1 MNITKNWFYKLS
13 ELFLPFTKGVPEGGG
28 IIIWNNLVVS
38 IFDDV
43 NNSID
48 IDLWENS
55 RLDFYWFIEKRGD
68 ININFI
74 QNKDNSILKV
84 NYLLLAWVISPLT
97 RGDAWK
103 AEGLLKAKLY
113 SKLSSNN
120 SKSNIEILSIVQN
133 DGMIDLD
140 GVIEIDK
147 GIEKVDVN
155 LEEEN
160 LFLWD
165 TGQVKWVPTL
175 LVRSDDVK
183 ASHACKMERISDEKL
198 FYLRSRWIWKENALS
213 MMIEAKVKNM
223 FSCISMLDN
232 TFYEKLLENILER
245 VR

>member
-1 MNITKNWFYKLS
+1 MSKITKNWFYKLS
-13 ELFLPFTKGVPEGGG
+13 EFDTNKITIE
-28 IIIWNNLVVS
+28 NDLVVS
-38 IFDDV
+38 IFDDTFPPLLQERGLGGEV
-43 NNSID
+43 NIF
-48 IDLWENS
+48 LWENS
-55 RLDFYWFIEKRGD
+55 RLDFYWFIEKSWD

-74 QNKDNSILKV
+74 QNKDNSNLKV
-84 NYLLLAWVISPLT
+84 NYLLLSEN
-97 RGDAWK
+97 K
-103 AEGLLKAKLY
+103 EKLKAKLY

-232 TFYEKLLENILER
+232 SFYESLLENILER